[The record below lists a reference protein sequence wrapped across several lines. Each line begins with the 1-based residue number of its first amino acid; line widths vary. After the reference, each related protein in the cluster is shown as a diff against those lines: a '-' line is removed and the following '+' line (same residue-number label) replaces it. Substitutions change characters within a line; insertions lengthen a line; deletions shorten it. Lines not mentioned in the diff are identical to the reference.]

1 MQHSYSRRF
10 DPSAP
15 VLTISLGVPFSPE
28 KVQVETLIDSGSDM
42 TVMPKRIVEQLQLR
56 RADYVTVSGLELE
69 TREIPVYAATV
80 NIEGVFGPTIQG
92 VIASEKDYGL
102 LGRDVLNSLVVILDG
117 PNRQLEVRS

>member
-28 KVQVETLIDSGSDM
+28 MVQVETLIDSGSDM
-42 TVMPKRIVEQLQLR
+42 TVVPERIVEQLQLR

-69 TREIPVYAATV
+69 TRERPVYAVTV

-92 VIASEKDYGL
+92 VIAWEKDYGL

>member
-15 VLTISLGVPFSPE
+15 VLTVSLGVPFSPE
-28 KVQVETLIDSGSDM
+28 MVQVETLVDSGSDM
-42 TVMPKRIVEQLQLR
+42 TVVPERIVDQLQLR

-69 TREIPVYAATV
+69 TREIPVYVATL
-80 NIEGVFGPTIQG
+80 NIEGVFGPSIQG
-92 VIASEKDYGL
+92 IIAWEKDYGL

-117 PNRQLEVRS
+117 PNRQLEVRA